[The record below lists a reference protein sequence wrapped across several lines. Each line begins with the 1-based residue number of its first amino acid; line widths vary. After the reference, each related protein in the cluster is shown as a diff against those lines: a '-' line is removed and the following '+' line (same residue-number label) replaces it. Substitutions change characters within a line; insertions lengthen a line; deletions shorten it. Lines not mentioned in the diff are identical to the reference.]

1 MKFFQEAAMAKDA
14 AIKDESALDLFA
26 CPNPGCHL
34 FNRFAAGNLSVTER
48 MGKDKSIR
56 RLYCDHCHQRF
67 SERAGSLM
75 QYTKLKQADVVRVI
89 KCLTHGCSIE
99 ATADICEVDPRSVE
113 RLLDRGGKR
122 SEDFHQLQLDRLAA
136 LDKPPEVVELDEMH
150 AKVSRPPKD
159 KIAGKKGGALP
170 LGAGRGLNA
179 MGSGAVLRAAT
190 GFMWRLNPLRGLR
203 W

>member
-1 MKFFQEAAMAKDA
+1 MAKDVA
-14 AIKDESALDLFA
+14 VKDESSLDLFA
-26 CPNPGCHL
+26 CPNPECQL
-34 FNRFAAGNLSVTER
+34 FNRFAAGNLSVAEW

-75 QYTKLKQADVVRVI
+75 QCTKLKEADVVRVL
-89 KCLTHGCSIE
+89 KCLTHGCSVE

-113 RLLDRGGKR
+113 RLQNLGGKR

-159 KIAGKKGGALP
+159 KTAGKKGGALP
-170 LGAGRGLNA
+170 AGEIKGSAARR
-179 MGSGAVLRAAT
+179 SGAILRAAT
-190 GFMWRLNPLRGLR
+190 GFMWLSNPPHGLC